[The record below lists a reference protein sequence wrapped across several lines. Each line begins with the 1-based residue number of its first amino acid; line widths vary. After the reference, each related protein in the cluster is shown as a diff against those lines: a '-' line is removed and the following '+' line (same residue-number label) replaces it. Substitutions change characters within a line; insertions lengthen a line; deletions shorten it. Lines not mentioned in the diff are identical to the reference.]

1 MKSSTILELTPRP
14 LERIESDVAVAGFFA
29 DERPLRGGI
38 ARADWRLCGGLSKR
52 IERGD
57 LLGGRGD
64 AMLMGCGR
72 ALRAPRL
79 LVVGLGARQDFDLVR
94 LSDEMSGAMRR
105 CVGLR
110 CFDIALSPLGVAPD
124 DLPRH
129 APALIAGIREAC
141 LDAGTRLRIRLCVQA
156 SEISG
161 VQRAFEEACKAA
173 RVDDIEV
180 RVLAASRPPSAPLAR
195 TNSPAAL

>member
-1 MKSSTILELTPRP
+1 MKSRTIVELTPRP
-14 LERIESDVAVAGFFA
+14 LERVESDVAVAGFFA

-52 IERGD
+52 IARGD
-57 LLGGRGD
+57 LLGERGD

-72 ALRAPRL
+72 ALRSPRL
-79 LVVGLGARQDFDLVR
+79 LVVGLGERREFDLAR

-110 CFDIALSPLGVAPD
+110 CFDIALSPLGVAAD
-124 DLPRH
+124 DVPRH
-129 APALIAGIREAC
+129 VPALVAGIREAC
-141 LDAGTRLRIRLCVQA
+141 RDADTRLRIRLCIQA
-156 SEISG
+156 SEIPG
-161 VQRAFEEACKAA
+161 VQRAFDEACKGT

-180 RVLAASRPPSAPLAR
+180 RVLAASRPAATPLASAG
-195 TNSPAAL
+195 SPAAL